1 MTTVWTLERV
11 PDEAG
16 SSRATAPR
24 CSGRLPGISR
34 AMRPRTG
41 VHRWPREPSGSLP
54 HQRENPGPGACSTR
68 REPPSWWPSPHR
80 SWSGPCSLLRCRPT
94 LAGRAVRTR
103 ECSLGPGRRRRC
115 RRPSGTARCRSE
127 ARGRNVWRTMTP
139 HDGGMSSLAHSPQA
153 RGSRPRCPCG
163 SANDCR
169 WGPSDRRSKSL
180 RTHLK
185 PSQPTPRRGSNGP
198 ERPSAHARRA
208 QRTRSRSR

>member
-1 MTTVWTLERV
+1 MKQGHHGRRRLVAAGDSPASAAPCGRERECTDGHANR
-11 PDEAG
+11 PDPCRTSARTRG
-16 SSRATAPR
+16 RARAR
-24 CSGRLPGISR
+24 PGGN
-34 AMRPRTG
+34 RPHG
-41 VHRWPREPSGSLP
+41 VH
-54 HQRENPGPGACSTR
+54 
-68 REPPSWWPSPHR
+68 
-80 SWSGPCSLLRCRPT
+80 LRI
-94 LAGRAVRTR
+94 
-103 ECSLGPGRRRRC
+103 GPGRVPVHCFAVGRPWPGARFGRGNAASARAAADAAGARPGRPVAAPRR
-115 RRPSGTARCRSE
+115 G
-127 ARGRNVWRTMTP
+127 GRNVWRTMTP

-153 RGSRPRCPCG
+153 KGSRPRCPCG